1 MRGSG
6 SIKALFVRES
16 GAGYL
21 LAGLLLVS
29 VIFVSLESTTRLLEP
44 LRGVV
49 ATAATPL
56 VLVAEIPYLLSQK
69 VENVVASQA
78 SLVQQTAEL
87 ERRVLELSQVSQQFL
102 ALKMENERLRELL
115 GSRARLPAEV
125 LVAEL
130 VGVVPAPNT
139 HQVIIDKGRDSRVQ
153 VGQAVIDEKGL
164 FGQVVEVDAFTS
176 RILLISD
183 ADHAVPVQV
192 NRNGV
197 RSIAGGTGEMER
209 LQLEKVSVTADI
221 REGDLLETSGLGG
234 RFPRGYPVGYVETV
248 LIEPTS
254 PFAVVTVRPLAAL
267 DRSRHVLVVFSR
279 PEDTD
284 GGVFQEGDPEQA
296 SDEAASEAEAS
307 AAADLNSSIE
317 AAAELSEVE
326 Q

>member
-1 MRGSG
+1 M
-6 SIKALFVRES
+6 
-16 GAGYL
+16 
-21 LAGLLLVS
+21 LVS
-29 VIFVSLESTTRLLEP
+29 TIFVALESTTRLLEP

-49 ATAATPL
+49 ASAATPL
-56 VLVAEIPYLLSQK
+56 IFLAEIPYLLTL
-69 VENVVASQA
+69 EFEDVVASQA
-78 SLVQQTAEL
+78 SLVQKNAQL

-102 ALKMENERLRELL
+102 ALKLENERLRELL

-139 HQVIIDKGRDSRVQ
+139 HQVIIDKGRDSRVE
-153 VGQAVIDEKGL
+153 VGQAVIDAEGL

-176 RILLISD
+176 RVLLITD

-209 LQLEKVSVTADI
+209 LQLEQVSVTADI

-248 LIEPTS
+248 LIEPTA
-254 PFAVVTVRPLAAL
+254 PFAAVSVRPLAAL

-279 PEDTD
+279 SEGAD
-284 GGVFQEGDPEQA
+284 GGVVPE
-296 SDEAASEAEAS
+296 DETEPGLDEEADQTEAS
-307 AAADLNSSIE
+307 AAADLNPEIE
-317 AAAELSEVE
+317 APAGLTEVE

>member
-1 MRGSG
+1 
-6 SIKALFVRES
+6 
-16 GAGYL
+16 
-21 LAGLLLVS
+21 LLVS
-29 VIFVSLESTTRLLEP
+29 VIFVGLESTTRLLEP
-44 LRGVV
+44 LRNAV

-56 VLVAEIPYLLSQK
+56 VFLAEVPYLLTQEM
-69 VENVVASQA
+69 ENVVASQA
-78 SLVQQTAEL
+78 SLVQQNAQL

-102 ALKMENERLRELL
+102 TMKMENERLRELL

-153 VGQAVIDEKGL
+153 VGQAVIDAEGL

-176 RILLISD
+176 RVLLITD

-254 PFAVVTVRPLAAL
+254 PFAEVTVRPLAAL

-279 PEDTD
+279 AEDAD
-284 GGVFQEGDPEQA
+284 GGVVIDDEPEQA
-296 SDEAASEAEAS
+296 PDEQANETEAS
-307 AAADLNSSIE
+307 AAADVHSDTG
-317 AAAELSEVE
+317 APAELTEAE